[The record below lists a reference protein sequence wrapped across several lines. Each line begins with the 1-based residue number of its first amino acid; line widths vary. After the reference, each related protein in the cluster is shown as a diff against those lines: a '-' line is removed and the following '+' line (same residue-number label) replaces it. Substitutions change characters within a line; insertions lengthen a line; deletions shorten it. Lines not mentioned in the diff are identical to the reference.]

1 MSKNNNIKDFTNK
14 IIESPGG
21 IYGELAKQM
30 LRDHEQSDFNKYM
43 KKNLKKLK
51 DRDILSSGEENQIN
65 EIVDIITSTKQ
76 FNEKAEEVINL
87 YKQIMDD
94 KHSGKMA
101 RIVSCIAAD
110 SAKNKYQRPRTTQ
123 MIENNTTEYAF
134 GINVSGALVGAVIGS
149 NDCGIEG
156 AIFGALIGA
165 TVSSVTI

>member
-21 IYGELAKQM
+21 IYGELTKQM
-30 LRDHEQSDFNKYM
+30 LNSHDQSDFNKYL
-43 KKNLKKLK
+43 KTNLQKLK
-51 DRDILSSGEENQIN
+51 DRGIVSLEEENQITK
-65 EIVDIITSTKQ
+65 IIDIITSTKE
-76 FNEKAEEVINL
+76 FNEKAEEVISL
-87 YKQIMDD
+87 YKQIMDNTQ
-94 KHSGKMA
+94 SGKMV
-101 RIVSCIAAD
+101 RLVSCIAAD

-123 MIENNTTEYAF
+123 MIENNTIEYAF

>member
-1 MSKNNNIKDFTNK
+1 MSNINDLNNYTNK
-14 IIESPGG
+14 ITESPGA
-21 IYGELAKQM
+21 IYGEFTKQM

-51 DRDILSSGEENQIN
+51 DRNILSSGEETQIN
-65 EIVDIITSTKQ
+65 GIVDIITSTRE
-76 FNEKAEEVINL
+76 FNEKAEEVIKL

-94 KHSGKMA
+94 KQSGKMA

-110 SAKNKYQRPRTTQ
+110 SAKNKYQRPKTSQ
-123 MIENNTTEYAF
+123 MTENNTIEYAF

>member
-1 MSKNNNIKDFTNK
+1 
-14 IIESPGG
+14 
-21 IYGELAKQM
+21 
-30 LRDHEQSDFNKYM
+30 M
-43 KKNLKKLK
+43 KKNLNKLK
-51 DRDILSSGEENQIN
+51 DKNILSLEEENQIN
-65 EIVDIITSTKQ
+65 KIIDIITSTKQ
-76 FNEKAEEVINL
+76 FNEKAEEIINL

-94 KHSGKMA
+94 NRSGKMA

-110 SAKNKYQRPRTTQ
+110 SAKNKYQRPMTSQ
-123 MIENNTTEYAF
+123 MKENNTTEYAF

>member
-1 MSKNNNIKDFTNK
+1 
-14 IIESPGG
+14 
-21 IYGELAKQM
+21 M
-30 LRDHEQSDFNKYM
+30 LSDHEQSDFNKYM
-43 KKNLKKLK
+43 KKNLNKLK
-51 DRDILSSGEENQIN
+51 DKNILSLEEENQIN
-65 EIVDIITSTKQ
+65 KIIDIITSTKQ
-76 FNEKAEEVINL
+76 FNEKAEEIINL
-87 YKQIMDD
+87 YKQIMHD

-110 SAKNKYQRPRTTQ
+110 SAKNKYQRPMTSQ
-123 MIENNTTEYAF
+123 MKENNTTEYAF